1 MAIVNQKE
9 DEKLILEIFI
19 SVIFH
24 VHIELLLHTKYHKY
38 GHRFQR
44 HKYIPNQTFDYQP
57 SLDLMYMQNSK
68 HYYMGKHKFERHLLA
83 LDQAFD
89 DQPLVRFYVHVELQT
104 LLQRQTQVQMW
115 LHTLLDI

>member
-57 SLDLMYMQNSK
+57 SLDLMYM
-68 HYYMGKHKFERHLLA
+68 
-83 LDQAFD
+83 
-89 DQPLVRFYVHVELQT
+89 
-104 LLQRQTQVQMW
+104 
-115 LHTLLDI
+115 